1 MRVTIV
7 GAGAMGSLFG
17 GRLALAGNTVE
28 LVDVADSQIAA
39 INAGGLHLRLDGVE
53 HVVRLQA
60 GRAEAIRAIPDLLI
74 LFTKGPYSEAALASV
89 RHLLGPGTWALTLQN
104 GLGNGERLARHVPA
118 ERILIGMTN
127 WPADFQGPGRVASHG
142 AGEVRLWSYD
152 GRPGE
157 RLQQIARTL
166 SEAGLQCTADPAVT
180 TAIWEKVAFNA
191 AMNAVAAIT
200 GFGVGEMADRPELRA
215 LAGDIVAEIV
225 AVGRLAGFA
234 VERTRIEHA
243 LDFAYAHHRSHLPSM
258 LQDLRA
264 GRATEIDSINGAVV
278 REAQRLGLP
287 APVNATLT
295 HLVHALERRASAQAV
310 PAPAVPCG
318 A

>member
-7 GAGAMGSLFG
+7 GAGAMGGLFG
-17 GRLALAGNTVE
+17 ARLALAGNTVE
-28 LVDVADSQIAA
+28 LVDVADAHIAA
-39 INAGGLHLRLDGVE
+39 INAGGLHACLEDVE
-53 HVVRLQA
+53 HVVRLRA

-74 LFTKGPYSEAALASV
+74 LFTKGPHSEAALASV
-89 RHLLGPGTWALTLQN
+89 RHLLGPQTWALTLQN

-118 ERILIGMTN
+118 EQVLIGMTN

-152 GRPGE
+152 GQVRE
-157 RLQQIARTL
+157 RVQQTARTL

-191 AMNAVAAIT
+191 AMNAVAAVT
-200 GFGVGEMADRPELRA
+200 GYGVGEMADRPELRA
-215 LAGDIVAEIV
+215 LAGDIVTEIV
-225 AVGRLAGFA
+225 AVARIAGIG

-243 LDFAYAHHRSHLPSM
+243 LDFAYANHRCHLPSM